1 MLSSIS
7 TPSEIQAALAER
19 FKKRR
24 LSLNFSQEGLAQRSG
39 VSWGSLKRFERT
51 GEISLASLLQLALV
65 LECLHDF
72 EKIADVSANNLKNI
86 TLDQLLKPKKERK
99 KGRLK

>member
-1 MLSSIS
+1 MLSSMT
-7 TPSEIQAALAER
+7 TPLEVQAALAER

-24 LSLNFSQEGLAQRSG
+24 LSLNFSQEGLALRSG

-65 LECLHDF
+65 LDCLHDF
-72 EKIADVSANNLKNI
+72 EKIADASPKNLKNM
-86 TLDQLLKPKKERK
+86 TLDEF
-99 KGRLK
+99 